1 MKKKILNA
9 LWELG
14 APVLAAIVI
23 SHFVI
28 KPVQVKGSSMYP
40 TLKDGDY
47 AVSNVIGTTTGNI
60 NRFNIVIV
68 YLPEK
73 NEYIVKRVVGLPGET
88 VEYAGDQLYINGKK
102 TDEPF
107 LNEDYKATYKDE
119 NKTNFTSD
127 VASITLGDDEYYC
140 LGDNRPRSSDS
151 RVYGAFHKAQIKS
164 KGVCVLYPL
173 TEAGIETW

>member
-1 MKKKILNA
+1 MKKKILNV

-14 APVLAAIVI
+14 MPVLAAVVI
-23 SHFVI
+23 SHCVV

-60 NRFNIVIV
+60 NRFNIVIA

-73 NEYIVKRVVGLPGET
+73 NEYIVKRVIGLPGET
-88 VEYAGDQLYINGKK
+88 VEYTGDQLYINGKAMN
-102 TDEPF
+102 EPF
-107 LNEDYKATYKDE
+107 LNEEYKKSYKEDTG
-119 NKTNFTSD
+119 TNFTSD
-127 VASITLGDDEYYC
+127 IAPITLGDDEYYC

-151 RVYGAFHKAQIKS
+151 RVYGAFKKSQIKS
-164 KGVCVLYPL
+164 KGVCVLYPWS
-173 TEAGIETW
+173 EAGVETW

>member
-1 MKKKILNA
+1 MKKKILNV

-14 APVLAAIVI
+14 VPVLAAIVI

-47 AVSNVIGTTTGNI
+47 AVSNVMGKTAGSID
-60 NRFNIVIV
+60 RYDVVIV

-73 NEYIVKRVVGLPGET
+73 SEYIVKRVIGLPGET
-88 VEYAGDQLYINGKK
+88 VEYTGDQLYINGEPV
-102 TDEPF
+102 DEPF
-107 LNEDYKATYKDE
+107 LSNEYKATYKDE

-127 VASITLGDDEYYC
+127 IAPITLGDDEYYC

-173 TEAGIETW
+173 SEAGVETW

>member
-1 MKKKILNA
+1 MKKKILNV

-14 APVLAAIVI
+14 VPVLAAIVI

-28 KPVQVKGSSMYP
+28 KPVKVKGSSMYP

-47 AVSNVIGTTTGNI
+47 AVSNVMGKTVGNI
-60 NRFNIVIV
+60 DRFDVVIIYV
-68 YLPEK
+68 PEK
-73 NEYIVKRVVGLPGET
+73 SEYIVKRVIGLPGET
-88 VEYAGDQLYINGKK
+88 VEYTGNQLYINEKAMN
-102 TDEPF
+102 EPF
-107 LNEDYKATYKDE
+107 LNEEYKKSYKEDTG
-119 NKTNFTSD
+119 TNFTSD
-127 VASITLGDDEYYC
+127 VAPITLGDDEYYC

-173 TEAGIETW
+173 SEAGVETW

>member
-1 MKKKILNA
+1 MKKRILNV

-14 APVLAAIVI
+14 VPVLAAIVI

-47 AVSNVIGTTTGNI
+47 AVSNVIGTATGNI
-60 NRFNIVIV
+60 SRFNIVIV

-88 VEYAGDQLYINGKK
+88 VEYTGDQLYINGEPVE
-102 TDEPF
+102 EPF
-107 LNEDYKATYKDE
+107 LSNEYKATYKVD

-127 VASITLGDDEYYC
+127 IAPITLGEDEYYC

-151 RVYGAFHKAQIKS
+151 RVYGAFCKSQIKS

-173 TEAGIETW
+173 SEAGVETW